1 MPFII
6 FISDTDNGIKT
17 TLSKF
22 VDDTKLCGA
31 VDMHAGQDDI
41 QRVLDR
47 LDQWVQL
54 NFMNFNKAKCK
65 VSHLG
70 QGILHYQCKLADKKI
85 KHSPAEK
92 GLGVPVEGKLDM
104 NQQCALTVQKA
115 SHKHPEL
122 HQKKRGQPV

>member
-1 MPFII
+1 MVNGLIFKWRSVRLNLKISNGDVSDVPQGLELEPVPFII

-65 VSHLG
+65 VSHPPLSVQAG
-70 QGILHYQCKLADKKI
+70 RQKDK
-85 KHSPAEK
+85 A
-92 GLGVPVEGKLDM
+92 
-104 NQQCALTVQKA
+104 
-115 SHKHPEL
+115 
-122 HQKKRGQPV
+122 QPC